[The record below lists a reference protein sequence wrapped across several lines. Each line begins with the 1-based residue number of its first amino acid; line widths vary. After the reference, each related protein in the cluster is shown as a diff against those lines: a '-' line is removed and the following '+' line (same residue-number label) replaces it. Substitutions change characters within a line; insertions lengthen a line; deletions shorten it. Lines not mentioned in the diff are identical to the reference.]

1 MNPHICP
8 RSQRFLKQTSPAI
21 TYNSV
26 SSLKTPHFCLEKQHI
41 IHCKADWWWINWRT
55 SETIFCNDN
64 PGLFSTVSRVSLG
77 STALQQWI
85 PYAIALEI
93 ERDLIALKGKF
104 SSFLSWYEGGRLS
117 DSVIIGET
125 LSDEL
130 QASTQTI
137 LSGGAGSS
145 GGGEWS
151 SPVSNPP

>member
-1 MNPHICP
+1 MMDQLEDFLDYLL
-8 RSQRFLKQTSPAI
+8 QRQSRVILS
-21 TYNSV
+21 
-26 SSLKTPHFCLEKQHI
+26 
-41 IHCKADWWWINWRT
+41 
-55 SETIFCNDN
+55 
-64 PGLFSTVSRVSLG
+64 VSRVSLG

-130 QASTQTI
+130 EASTQTI
-137 LSGGAGSS
+137 VSGGAGSS
-145 GGGEWS
+145 GGGE
-151 SPVSNPP
+151 